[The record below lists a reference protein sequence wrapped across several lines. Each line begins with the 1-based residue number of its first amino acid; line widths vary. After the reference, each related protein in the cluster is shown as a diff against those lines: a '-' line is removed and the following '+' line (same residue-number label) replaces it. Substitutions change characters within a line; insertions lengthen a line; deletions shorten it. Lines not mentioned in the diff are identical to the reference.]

1 MRGLEQIGQW
11 IEVFTMIVQY
21 QSKKAQGWRQSHY
34 KLARL

>member
-21 QSKKAQGWRQSHY
+21 QKKKAQGWRRSHY